1 MEQFYKDHRIEVS
14 VWLADDAW
22 FISLFIYYHEQ
33 SKNILVTFSL
43 KEKFATYDEA
53 VEAGLDAAR
62 RWVDRD
68 KPVLNS

>member
-14 VWLADDAW
+14 LSLDADSW
-22 FISLFIYYHEQ
+22 FVSLFIYYYERATR
-33 SKNILVTFSL
+33 ILVTFSL

-62 RWVDRD
+62 RWIDRD